1 MSKLVRLSLT
11 AGLCCLAVVV
21 MLMTACGSA
30 PKSSAEPH
38 VDSVAVVEPVV
49 EELPVGDA
57 SHPEYIV
64 ISKEEMHLS
73 LYDRDSLLI
82 CRFGVAV
89 GKHYGNKQ
97 RPGDMKTPEGSFT
110 ISQIQDAS
118 TWCHDFNDGN
128 GVIEGC
134 YGNWFM
140 RLSTPPHTGIG
151 IHGTHAPES
160 IGERATEGCIR
171 LNNNDLDSLK
181 QMVRVGMRVDILS
194 SRMDR
199 EADGIVE
206 EMEPEVEPSLP
217 AAPETATPEV
227 TTPEASRPVET
238 LTTTESAPVEEC
250 SEELWYTVVDGDL
263 VGSIARRYDTSTT
276 RIVELNPGLNPDRI
290 SIGDR
295 IRVR

>member
-1 MSKLVRLSLT
+1 MSRI
-11 AGLCCLAVVV
+11 ACLLIAIVVP
-21 MLMTACGSA
+21 MMTACGGT
-30 PKSSAEPH
+30 PKSSEEVVA
-38 VDSVAVVEPVV
+38 DSVALAPVI
-49 EELPVGDA
+49 EELPEGDA
-57 SHPEYIV
+57 SNPEYIV
-64 ISKEEMHLS
+64 ISKEDMNLS

-82 CRFGVAV
+82 CRFDVAV
-89 GKHYGNKQ
+89 GKNYGNKQ
-97 RPGDMKTPEGSFT
+97 RSGDMKTPEGSFS

-134 YGNWFM
+134 YGNWFI

-160 IGERATEGCIR
+160 IGTRATEGCIR

-181 QMVRVGMRVDILS
+181 PLVRVGMRVDILS
-194 SRMDR
+194 SREDR
-199 EADGIVE
+199 RADGIVE
-206 EMEPEVEPSLP
+206 SEEESTPEESVEADREVAPEVVSRP
-217 AAPETATPEV
+217 AETLSTTQ
-227 TTPEASRPVET
+227 TTPVAEAAES
-238 LTTTESAPVEEC
+238 TEEV
-250 SEELWYTVVDGDL
+250 WYTVVDGDL
-263 VGSIARRYDTSTT
+263 VGSIARRYGTSTA

>member
-1 MSKLVRLSLT
+1 MSRI
-11 AGLCCLAVVV
+11 ACLLIAIVVP
-21 MLMTACGSA
+21 MMTACGGT
-30 PKSSAEPH
+30 PKSSEEAIA
-38 VDSVAVVEPVV
+38 DSVALAPVI
-49 EELPVGDA
+49 EELPEGDA
-57 SHPEYIV
+57 SNPEYIV
-64 ISKEEMHLS
+64 ISKEDMNLS

-82 CRFGVAV
+82 CRFDVAV
-89 GKHYGNKQ
+89 GKNYGNKQ
-97 RPGDMKTPEGSFT
+97 RSGDMKTPEGSFS

-134 YGNWFM
+134 YGNWFI

-160 IGERATEGCIR
+160 IGTRATEGCIR

-181 QMVRVGMRVDILS
+181 PLVRVGMRVDILS
-194 SRMDR
+194 SREDR
-199 EADGIVE
+199 RADGIVDSE
-206 EMEPEVEPSLP
+206 EESTPEESVEADREVAPEVVSRP
-217 AAPETATPEV
+217 AETLSTTQ
-227 TTPEASRPVET
+227 TTPVAEAAES
-238 LTTTESAPVEEC
+238 TEEV
-250 SEELWYTVVDGDL
+250 WYTVVDGDL
-263 VGSIARRYDTSTT
+263 VGSIARRYGTSTA